1 MPGNYLVKVVLKDVG
16 EDVWDFENMIEL
28 EDTLRVFS
36 KLNILQEATLT
47 SWPNTDDE
55 AGKLFG
61 KHWSI
66 KNKTWE

>member
-1 MPGNYLVKVVLKDVG
+1 
-16 EDVWDFENMIEL
+16 MIEL